1 MPLGPENMQELLLSN
16 HHIIDPSKKEPSVPP
31 LTAAQRRL
39 HRAALQLFAE
49 RGVTRINASELA
61 EMAGMARGT
70 VYNNLSDLDGLFSQV
85 AAQLSA
91 EMTERIESGVGQL
104 QDPAQK
110 LANGIR
116 YFTKRA
122 HEDPLWGRF
131 ICSFALSSASLQEI
145 WAGQAVKDLR
155 EGLEK
160 GRYAF
165 QQEQL
170 ASAVTLITGAVLGSV
185 LLVLEGRKTWRDAG
199 SDSAQFVLTALGVPR
214 EEARALASMELPA
227 IPDAPP

>member
-1 MPLGPENMQELLLSN
+1 MS
-16 HHIIDPSKKEPSVPP
+16 HHNIIDPSKKESSVPP
-31 LTAAQRRL
+31 LTVAQRRL

-61 EMAGMARGT
+61 EVAGMARGT
-70 VYNNLSDLDGLFSQV
+70 VYNNLSDVDGLFSQV
-85 AAQLSA
+85 AAQLSV
-91 EMTERIESGVGQL
+91 EMTERIESSVGNI
-104 QDPAQK
+104 QDPAQR

-122 HEDPLWGRF
+122 HEDPHWGRF
-131 ICSFALSSASLQEI
+131 ICRFSLSAPLLQEI
-145 WAGQAVKDLR
+145 WTGQAARDLR

-160 GRYAF
+160 GRYVF
-165 QQEQL
+165 QQEQI
-170 ASAVTLITGAVLGSV
+170 ASAITLITGAVLGSI

-214 EEARALASMELPA
+214 EEARALACMELPA
-227 IPDAPP
+227 IPSDTL